1 MDVLNLVSLVLSHAV
16 AVVWWRTVEV
26 VRGQSDVVQVG
37 CEAALVVSPLQ
48 APALP
53 ARLLTRP
60 GYHSGTP
67 LDFLV
72 SVKKQAQLRSKLGM
86 IDDSS
91 IREFL
96 QYYLRQEGLNH
107 ELFSSLKV
115 IWVVSKGKNN
125 KEGINPNVE
134 NSTLLISLPS
144 SE

>member
-16 AVVWWRTVEV
+16 AVGWWRTVEV

-53 ARLLTRP
+53 AHLLTRP

-72 SVKKQAQLRSKLGM
+72 SVKKQAR
-86 IDDSS
+86 DD
-91 IREFL
+91 R
-96 QYYLRQEGLNH
+96 
-107 ELFSSLKV
+107 
-115 IWVVSKGKNN
+115 
-125 KEGINPNVE
+125 
-134 NSTLLISLPS
+134 
-144 SE
+144 